1 MSKGLEEVTVKTL
14 KARCCQIGI
23 QAEMAA
29 LESTSEP
36 RGHQN
41 AIFAVIWSGQPV
53 GLISDEISGELLT
66 QKTFL

>member
-14 KARCCQIGI
+14 KARCCQMGI

-36 RGHQN
+36 RGHEV
-41 AIFAVIWSGQPV
+41 AIFAVICAGQPV
-53 GLISDEISGELLT
+53 GLFSDEISDELQT
-66 QKTFL
+66 QKIPL

>member
-14 KARCCQIGI
+14 KARCCQMGI

-36 RGHQN
+36 REHK
-41 AIFAVIWSGQPV
+41 ALFSPLF
-53 GLISDEISGELLT
+53 GLDSLLD
-66 QKTFL
+66 